1 MIDEIFRKVWE
12 LTPLIHCITNPIS
25 INQCANAI
33 LSCGGRPIMAEHPG
47 EVEEITATAGA
58 LLLNLGNITD
68 ARMESMP
75 IAAAAARRAGIP
87 WVLDA
92 VGAACSSLRR
102 RFIAS
107 LLSSGIPSLIKGNY
121 SEIMALWRPDY
132 SASGVDADGSLK
144 VEPMTKIAAGLASR
158 MGTIVLAS
166 GATDIVTD
174 GSKTLLINNGTPQLG
189 SVTGTGCMLGA
200 LCACAMAVESGVRAP
215 AAAAALLG
223 ISGETAETGQGPGS
237 FMTGL
242 MDAIYAVSKGG
253 RDSHLKIQEA

>member
-1 MIDEIFRKVWE
+1 MIEEIFSKVRGRS
-12 LTPLIHCITNPIS
+12 PLIHCITNPIS

-75 IAAAAARRAGIP
+75 IAAAAAEKAGIP

-107 LLSSGIPSLIKGNY
+107 LLNSGVPSLIKGNY
-121 SEIMALWRPDY
+121 SEIMALWQPDY
-132 SASGVDADGSLK
+132 SSSGVDADGSLK
-144 VEPMTKIAAGLASR
+144 TEFMVKIAAGLASR
-158 MGTIVLAS
+158 MGTMVLAS
-166 GATDIVTD
+166 GAADIVTD
-174 GSKTLLINNGTPQLG
+174 GSKTLLIKNGTPQLG
-189 SVTGTGCMLGA
+189 SVTGTGCLLGA
-200 LCACAMAVESGVRAP
+200 LCACALSVEQDISAP

-223 ISGETAETGQGPGS
+223 ISGEAAATDLGPGS

-242 MDAIYAVSKGG
+242 MDAIYAVSRGG
-253 RDSHLKIQEA
+253 GDSHLKIQEA